1 MHIEDNVKLFNTA
14 CSIVSAMK
22 QRGMSNEDLFVLV
35 DHMRTVASAEFP
47 APKEESPIIVPSAE
61 QVQEVTEA
69 K

>member
-1 MHIEDNVKLFNTA
+1 MHIENNVKLFNTA

-22 QRGMSNEDLFVLV
+22 QRGLSNEDLFVLV

-47 APKEESPIIVPSAE
+47 KPEEKSPIIVPSTE
-61 QVQEVTEA
+61 QVAEVVEA